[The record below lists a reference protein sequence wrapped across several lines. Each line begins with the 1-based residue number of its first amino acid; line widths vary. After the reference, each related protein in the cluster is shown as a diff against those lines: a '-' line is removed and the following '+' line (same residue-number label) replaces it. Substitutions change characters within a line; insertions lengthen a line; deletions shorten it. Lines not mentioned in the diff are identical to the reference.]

1 MMKINDYIDL
11 LNDDLPDR
19 DYILR
24 FGGQVRIVT
33 KERFIRHMVTM
44 YKLVYKDRLKNL
56 KLN

>member
-1 MMKINDYIDL
+1 MKINDYVDL
-11 LNDDLPDR
+11 LNDELPDR

-24 FGGQVRIVT
+24 FGGQVRTVT
-33 KERFIRHMVTM
+33 KERFIRHMATM